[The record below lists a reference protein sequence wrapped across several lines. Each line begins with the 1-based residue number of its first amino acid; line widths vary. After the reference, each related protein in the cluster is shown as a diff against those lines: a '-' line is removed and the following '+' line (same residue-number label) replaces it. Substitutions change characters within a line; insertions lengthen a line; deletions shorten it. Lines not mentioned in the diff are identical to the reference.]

1 MKLSLVLIIYRSKST
16 IAEEAAKFCASVL
29 DEKSIL
35 SIKLES
41 DFDKNSIEDIFAKEQ
56 KPNLVVVLGGDGTV
70 LKSTDAIAN
79 QNIPIL
85 SFNVGG
91 NLGFLTQD
99 KQLLLDNH
107 S

>member
-1 MKLSLVLIIYRSKST
+1 MKLALVLIIYRSKST
-16 IAEEAAKFCASVL
+16 IAEEAAEFCASVL
-29 DEKSIL
+29 DEKNIL

-41 DFDKNSIEDIFAKEQ
+41 DFDKNIIEDIFEKEQ

-99 KQLLLDNH
+99 DY
-107 S
+107 